1 MAAPGGGGTP
11 PAAHL
16 GAGQWAAG
24 PPRGL
29 MQQRAAPWNFGEQAA
44 AAAAAAAAG
53 YPQRLSPQ
61 QEAEDAMVVEKMEQ
75 ALWDSEV
82 GRPFP
87 DPSMQVLGTSVD
99 MMEQCAIHMRGRP
112 AGGAAAGIEAPGTQR
127 VRVSG
132 RTARAGADRGP
143 SFAASPLGGS
153 PAPLFYLDKS
163 SEPPGGSAFWG
174 MSPGG
179 VGMSPMALGDSPG
192 LHLWAPPPPAPADRP
207 RRA

>member
-1 MAAPGGGGTP
+1 
-11 PAAHL
+11 
-16 GAGQWAAG
+16 
-24 PPRGL
+24 
-29 MQQRAAPWNFGEQAA
+29 MQQRTAPWNFGEQAA
-44 AAAAAAAAG
+44 AAAAAARH
-53 YPQRLSPQ
+53 PQRLSPQ

-75 ALWDSEV
+75 ALWDPMA
-82 GRPFP
+82 GQAFP

-99 MMEQCAIHMRGRP
+99 MMEQCAIHMRGPR
-112 AGGAAAGIEAPGTQR
+112 GAAAAPEAPGAQR

-132 RTARAGADRGP
+132 RTARAGADRAP